1 MHDGT
6 LWVVEHLCQV
16 VPFAPFKELA
26 FLELI
31 HGLYA
36 LFVGDSFF
44 GALFSFSV
52 VKALISLS
60 VGLIGGHTFKF
71 LLNIAA

>member
-1 MHDGT
+1 MRNGT
-6 LWVVEHLCQV
+6 FWVVEHLCQV
-16 VPFAPFKELA
+16 FPFAFFKKLA

-31 HGLYA
+31 HRLYA

-44 GALFSFSV
+44 SALFSFSI

-60 VGLIGGHTFKF
+60 VGLIGGHTFKL